1 MNGNRWCVVA
11 AAVVLV
17 LGWGP
22 GVLAQDRL
30 SDAGKGLSLDH
41 PEGEQLLLI
50 EDETGQSATLID
62 ISGVE
67 AVELA
72 ERALALGRTAESV
85 LAETRSRDL
94 FYDEGWR
101 IRMIEACS
109 DLENMVRSLNLLRP
123 PDRFSE
129 LFAEVEAGARRYQLA
144 AGMMRSAIARDEPL
158 YGGAFDQFTAAGNT
172 LLAGLVELRIEN
184 EREASEQPAPLLDPF
199 ASRQAAATLCKE
211 RYAGG
216 PRAGYDSCM
225 AQQAAAVDAIG
236 GRFSFSVGVDEATF
250 NSIRNGCR
258 ADWPDDMVARNR
270 CELTR
275 ADAAKR

>member
-11 AAVVLV
+11 AAAVLG

-22 GVLAQDRL
+22 GALAQDRL

-50 EDETGQSATLID
+50 EDETGQAATLID
-62 ISGVE
+62 ISGAE

-101 IRMIEACS
+101 IRMIEACT

-123 PDRFSE
+123 PDRYSDS
-129 LFAEVEAGARRYQLA
+129 FAAVEAGARRYELA
-144 AGMMRSAIARDEPL
+144 AGMMRSAIVRDEPL
-158 YGGAFDQFTAAGNT
+158 YGGAFDQFTAAGNA
-172 LLAGLVELRIEN
+172 LLAGLVELRLEH
-184 EREASEQPAPLLDPF
+184 EREALEQPPPALDPF
-199 ASRQAAATLCKE
+199 AARQAAAALCDE
-211 RYAGG
+211 RYASG

-225 AQQAAAVDAIG
+225 AQQAAALDAISR
-236 GRFSFSVGVDEATF
+236 RFGFSVGVDQATF
-250 NSIRNGCR
+250 NSIRNGCG

-275 ADAAKR
+275 ADATKR